1 MADDREL
8 WEQIRCG
15 EAQAFDAFYRDVGP
29 HLLGFLQQIVGT
41 RQAAEDV
48 MQEAFTHM
56 WRSPNGFTPERG
68 TSRAYLFG
76 VARKCAAEWWRKREP
91 TGGNPVD
98 EPAESKTEI
107 TSLVADAFRRLPED
121 QRSLLW
127 LREVEG
133 QSYAELAQ
141 ILEIPVG
148 TVRSRLFTAREELRM
163 VWHATRR
170 VKKEG
175 A

>member
-1 MADDREL
+1 MASRRRGVHRERICL
-8 WEQIRCG
+8 
-15 EAQAFDAFYRDVGP
+15 
-29 HLLGFLQQIVGT
+29 
-41 RQAAEDV
+41 
-48 MQEAFTHM
+48 
-56 WRSPNGFTPERG
+56 
-68 TSRAYLFG
+68 
-76 VARKCAAEWWRKREP
+76 EWHEREP